1 MRRPPPSASV
11 AIQERIEV
19 RCWMQRASPTN
30 GGFMTANALLL
41 LKQRG
46 FIERATEARSLGCHG
61 GDHVFGLV
69 DGRIVAVDLALQS
82 IRVQP
87 A

>member
-1 MRRPPPSASV
+1 
-11 AIQERIEV
+11 
-19 RCWMQRASPTN
+19 
-30 GGFMTANALLL
+30 MTTSALLL